1 MQMKVPLILTT
12 VIALFLSVQLPAQS
26 DTTAVAGDSVRPIRI
41 RNVAWFTPNG
51 ANYVNGLAIGLQAIP
66 LAKQKMH
73 INGVNAEAG
82 LVTMFVFPYFIVDM
96 VSSKKGYKMDYLD
109 LDDTDVFVNGL
120 SLSVGGLI
128 GAEVNGISLSGGFSQ
143 LTRLRGLSFT
153 GFSSRV
159 NTLRGIQLSGL
170 SNKAKYGTGLQIGL
184 WNQCEN
190 LKGIQLGLW
199 NKNGKRSLP
208 FVNWRF

>member
-1 MQMKVPLILTT
+1 MLMKVPVILTT
-12 VIALFLSVQLPAQS
+12 VIALFLSVQLPAQP
-26 DTTAVAGDSVRPIRI
+26 DTTAVPGDSVKAIRI

-66 LAKQKMH
+66 LGKQKMH
-73 INGVNAEAG
+73 INGINAEAG

-109 LDDTDVFVNGL
+109 PKDTDVFVNGL
-120 SLSVGGLI
+120 SFSVGGLI
-128 GAEVNGISLSGGFSQ
+128 GAGVNGISLSGGFSQ
-143 LTRLRGLSFT
+143 LTRVRGLSFT
-153 GFSSRV
+153 GFSSRI
-159 NTLRGIQLSGL
+159 NTLRGVQLSGL